1 MNIRILFTA
10 ILLTIASAAHADKWT
25 EILDTY
31 ATDTTT
37 HQIVL
42 VKCTEGCNAEAE
54 FYIKDAQQHWQLERA
69 DTAHIGRYGLGK
81 KRQGDKKTPEG
92 NFGIREA
99 FGIKANPGTSIPY
112 VDVTPDI
119 WACGDR
125 RYYNTIINAKEKRHR
140 CHGEHMIKYVPSYNY
155 GVATTYNDSNTPG
168 LGAAIFFHCTS
179 ESPWTAGCVAVP
191 EDFMVQILQK
201 SDPGLKICIHQ
212 K

>member
-10 ILLTIASAAHADKWT
+10 ILLTIASVAHADKWT

-81 KRQGDKKTPEG
+81 
-92 NFGIREA
+92 
-99 FGIKANPGTSIPY
+99 
-112 VDVTPDI
+112 
-119 WACGDR
+119 
-125 RYYNTIINAKEKRHR
+125 NAR
-140 CHGEHMIKYVPSYNY
+140 
-155 GVATTYNDSNTPG
+155 ATRKHQR
-168 LGAAIFFHCTS
+168 ATS
-179 ESPWTAGCVAVP
+179 EYVRHLASKRIPALPFHTWT
-191 EDFMVQILQK
+191 
-201 SDPGLKICIHQ
+201 
-212 K
+212 

>member
-10 ILLTIASAAHADKWT
+10 ILLTIASVAHADKWT

-125 RYYNTIINAKEKRHR
+125 RYYNTIINAKEKH
-140 CHGEHMIKYVPSYNY
+140 H
-155 GVATTYNDSNTPG
+155 
-168 LGAAIFFHCTS
+168 
-179 ESPWTAGCVAVP
+179 
-191 EDFMVQILQK
+191 
-201 SDPGLKICIHQ
+201 
-212 K
+212 